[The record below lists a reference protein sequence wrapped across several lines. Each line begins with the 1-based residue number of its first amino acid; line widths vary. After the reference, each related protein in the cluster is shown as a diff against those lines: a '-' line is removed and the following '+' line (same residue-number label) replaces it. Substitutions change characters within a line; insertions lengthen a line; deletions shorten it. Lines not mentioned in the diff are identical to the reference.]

1 MKALLETYTFSPSTK
16 QVTFITNQTISLER
30 LLLITNVTT
39 NQIIYNFANPSAGGT
54 VSNKVLTLDYDTI
67 SMSPSDKLQIYLE
80 NGATPASDE
89 TINALAD
96 QTALMAR
103 MVKLLETN
111 AVQDSIGRQLVR
123 VSAMDAQPLVRS
135 LDYYNGTTAAS
146 ISSLEGG
153 LVIPSRVA
161 YNTLRN
167 QLIFS

>member
-16 QVTFITNQTISLER
+16 QVTFVTSQTITLER

-39 NQIIYNFANPSAGGT
+39 NQIIYNFADPSAGGT
-54 VSNKVLTLDYDTI
+54 VSNKVLTLDYDTT
-67 SMSPSDKLQIYLE
+67 SMSSSDKLQIYLE

-103 MVKLLETN
+103 MVKLLESS
-111 AVQDSIGRQLVR
+111 AVQDSLGRQV
-123 VSAMDAQPLVRS
+123 VSIATFSPQPLVQ
-135 LDYYNGTTAAS
+135 LLNYYNGATAATTS
-146 ISSLEGG
+146 TLEAG

-161 YNTLRN
+161 YNSLRS